1 MTMRGLSRCLSVATF
16 IVGIFVAV
24 IIGAAGGF
32 AYVVF
37 TDSKTQTAH
46 YISEE

>member
-1 MTMRGLSRCLSVATF
+1 MRGPSRCLSVATF

-24 IIGAAGGF
+24 IISAAGGF

-37 TDSKTQTAH
+37 ADNKIQTGP
-46 YISEE
+46 YIRHSEE

>member
-1 MTMRGLSRCLSVATF
+1 MTTF

-37 TDSKTQTAH
+37 TDSKTQTGP

>member
-1 MTMRGLSRCLSVATF
+1 MTMRGPSRCLSVAT
-16 IVGIFVAV
+16 VGIFVAV